1 MGTQPNEQLRRFQA
15 ALRAQTGDLRC
26 RATGVWDA
34 YFEEVLRDN
43 GAPVD
48 AAGKV
53 SIDDGFWNATLEAPD
68 ATAEPWSTPS
78 PAEVDLYDLTAPLVE
93 GALAAVSCGL
103 PARPAKV
110 DVVVHHRGLD
120 PLDGAG
126 LRVTL
131 LQWRDPRT
139 RNRAKHDDVTTWPIA
154 GAVDVPWAGAVNDV
168 LNSAGATTAVSL
180 AGTGWSF
187 VGSNAAARRKTLAGQ
202 TLHNERSGVAT
213 FDLDLT
219 GVRVD
224 RVIVLA
230 AVIRDADPSAIPA
243 MPLRELALSN
253 HRVAVRSLK
262 IGTI

>member
-43 GAPVD
+43 GAPV

-68 ATAEPWSTPS
+68 ATAEPWSTPI

-93 GALAAVSCGL
+93 GTLAAVSCGL

-126 LRVTL
+126 VRVTL
-131 LQWRDPRT
+131 LQWRDPR
-139 RNRAKHDDVTTWPIA
+139 RATGPSTTTSPR
-154 GAVDVPWAGAVNDV
+154 GRSPGPWTSRG
-168 LNSAGATTAVSL
+168 
-180 AGTGWSF
+180 
-187 VGSNAAARRKTLAGQ
+187 
-202 TLHNERSGVAT
+202 
-213 FDLDLT
+213 
-219 GVRVD
+219 
-224 RVIVLA
+224 
-230 AVIRDADPSAIPA
+230 PA
-243 MPLRELALSN
+243 P
-253 HRVAVRSLK
+253 
-262 IGTI
+262 